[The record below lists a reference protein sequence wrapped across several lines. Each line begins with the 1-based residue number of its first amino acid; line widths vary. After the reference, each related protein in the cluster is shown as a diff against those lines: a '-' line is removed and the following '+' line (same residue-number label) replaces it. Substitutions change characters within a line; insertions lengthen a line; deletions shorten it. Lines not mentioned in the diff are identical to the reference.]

1 MEAMVYILY
10 DASYFSDF
18 TCPSVMFQYFRVLE
32 LHLVSFLNS
41 FLCTGEVVLDVLFKN
56 ACSTSAYKISLD
68 DYIVPYKR
76 ENIIREVSRIIPPMH
91 AGCNDVPLFSSW
103 FSTSTTW
110 VD

>member
-1 MEAMVYILY
+1 MQRIYVLEEVQHRQFLVRHIQLRLTVEAMVYILY

-76 ENIIREVSRIIPPMH
+76 ENIIH
-91 AGCNDVPLFSSW
+91 
-103 FSTSTTW
+103 
-110 VD
+110 